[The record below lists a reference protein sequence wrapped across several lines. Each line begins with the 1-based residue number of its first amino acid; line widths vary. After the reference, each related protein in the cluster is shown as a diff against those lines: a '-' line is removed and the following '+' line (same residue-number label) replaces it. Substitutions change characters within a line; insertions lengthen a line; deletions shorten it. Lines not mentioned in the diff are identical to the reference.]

1 MFDEGW
7 TPSPSV
13 LQIKFRMLK
22 KAKKKKEG
30 GAAAAAAAAAPPPA
44 SELEALTKLYND
56 NGGDLVKIF
65 ECLGEY
71 VITALLC
78 LHIRFVIH
86 PTTT

>member
-30 GAAAAAAAAAPPPA
+30 GAAAAAAAPPPA